1 MVSANDREII
11 DDIRKDLKSRNRSV
25 RALACKS
32 LSKFK
37 NQAAAF
43 LLVNM
48 LSDRDPDV
56 RFHASESLLKIGE
69 NSVTSVIAALG
80 HDEWIVRRQ
89 AFELMKKM
97 AQSSGAALL
106 TLKKSLNSEDVNV
119 RFWTVKLLCELGDRE
134 IVPHVKK
141 VFKSGKIDEKVSI
154 INAVAG
160 EKLDDEIKSLIVNG
174 LSDSAWRVRKAAA
187 DALTKFGPSIAVE
200 IVDKLSSRNMDVYYW
215 ATRILGS
222 LKAEC
227 AVEPLIKILKEG
239 DEERSEFAVAALGEI
254 ANKRASSSL
263 IGLLDSDSWT
273 IRKTASEALVN
284 IGEPVL
290 GQVCSAYSAE
300 NASDDMRYWCVRIA
314 GDLRT
319 KESSPLILKALD
331 DPKWFVRSCACHSLS
346 QFYDLANDHIEK
358 LFLLRYDKN
367 SEVGKS
373 AEHALDAIGG
383 ERLMEASRAVIDGRG
398 ANDPVVSSVTEF
410 WAARGETIDLKKGPA
425 RRESPLKPSKK
436 VVFKREEQPN
446 VD

>member
-1 MVSANDREII
+1 MVSVNDREII

-69 NSVTSVIAALG
+69 NSVSSVIAALG

-89 AFELMKKM
+89 AFELMRKM
-97 AQSSGAALL
+97 AQSSGQALQ
-106 TLKKSLNSEDVNV
+106 TLKKSLNSEDNNI
-119 RFWTVKLLCELGDRE
+119 RFWTVKLLCELGDPD

-141 VFKSGKIDEKVSI
+141 VFKSGKTEEKVSI

-160 EKLDDEIKSLIVNG
+160 EKLDDRIKELIING
-174 LSDSAWRVRKAAA
+174 LSDPAWRVRKAAA
-187 DALTKFGPSIAVE
+187 DALTKSGLAIAGEVVE
-200 IVDKLSSRNMDVYYW
+200 KLSSKNIDVYYW
-215 ATRILGS
+215 ATKILGA

-227 AVEPLIKILKEG
+227 AVDPLIRVLKEG

-254 ANKRASSSL
+254 ASERSGSSL

-290 GQVCSAYSAE
+290 NQVCSAYSSGD
-300 NASDDMRYWCVRIA
+300 ASDDMRYWCVRIA
-314 GDLRT
+314 GDLGS
-319 KESSPLILKALD
+319 KEGAPLIVKALD

-346 QFYDLANDHIEK
+346 RFYDIADEHVEK
-358 LFLLRYDKN
+358 LFMLRYDKN

-383 ERLMEASRAVIDGRG
+383 ERLMEASKAIIDGRG
-398 ANDPVVSSVTEF
+398 EEDRAAASVIEF
-410 WAARGETIDLKKGPA
+410 WAARGEKLTAAKNSG
-425 RRESPLKPSKK
+425 RRDNSLKPSKK
-436 VVFKREEQPN
+436 VVFKKEERPN

>member
-1 MVSANDREII
+1 MVSTNEREII

-69 NSVTSVIAALG
+69 NSVSSVIAALG

-97 AQSSGAALL
+97 AQSSSSTLQ
-106 TLKKSLNSEDVNV
+106 TLKKALNSEDLNV
-119 RFWTVKLLCELGDRE
+119 KFWTVKLLCELGDPD

-141 VFKSGKIDEKVSI
+141 IFKNGKIEEKVSI
-154 INAVAG
+154 INAVSG
-160 EKLDDEIKSLIVNG
+160 EKLDSEIKDLIING
-174 LSDSAWRVRKAAA
+174 LSDAAWRVRKASA
-187 DALTKFGPSIAVE
+187 DALTKSGIAIAGE
-200 IVDKLSSRNMDVYYW
+200 IVEKLSSKNIDIYYW

-227 AVEPLIKILKEG
+227 AVEPLIKILREG

-254 ANKRASSSL
+254 ANQRASRSL
-263 IGLLDSDSWT
+263 IDLLDSDSWT
-273 IRKTASEALVN
+273 LRKTASEALVN

-290 GQVCSAYSAE
+290 AQICAAYSAE

-314 GDLRT
+314 GDLRA
-319 KESSPLILKALD
+319 KESASFILKALD

-346 QFYDLANDHIEK
+346 QFYDLQNEHIEK

-373 AEHALDAIGG
+373 AERALDAIGG
-383 ERLMEASRAVIDGRG
+383 ERLMEASRTIVEGRVDNEPVI
-398 ANDPVVSSVTEF
+398 SSMTEF
-410 WAARGETIDLKKGPA
+410 WAARGEKLESKKGQL
-425 RRESPLKPSKK
+425 RRENLSKPSKK
-436 VVFKREEQPN
+436 VAFKREEQPN